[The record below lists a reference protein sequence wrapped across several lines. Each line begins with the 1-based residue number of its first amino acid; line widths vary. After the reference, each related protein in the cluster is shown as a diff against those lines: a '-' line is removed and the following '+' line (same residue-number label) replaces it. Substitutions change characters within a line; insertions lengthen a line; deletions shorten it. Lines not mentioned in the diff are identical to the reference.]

1 MAEMESWGNGKAPW
15 AGAPGE
21 RGGRTAHLAENSP
34 EVRMGAGNSGV
45 GLQVPRCFFPSVCS
59 TPCILLKGR
68 LPALGPG
75 SGVGVKGEEGHRGQE
90 NLDTPTDS
98 TWAQGFDLTS
108 C

>member
-1 MAEMESWGNGKAPW
+1 MARL
-15 AGAPGE
+15 PGQGHPE
-21 RGGRTAHLAENSP
+21 RGEAELPTWLRTARSRSGGV

-75 SGVGVKGEEGHRGQE
+75 SEVGVKGEEGHRGQE

-108 C
+108 G